1 MKSQIKKSI
10 AILLAVC
17 FLVSLTA
24 MAVNAVYASG
34 GEPDNSEDKV
44 VNEEDKKDKEAQKEV
59 KSEGKQE
66 KSLYERLGGI
76 YAIALVVNR
85 FSDTIIND
93 PVVGKESKNPYL
105 RNWSNNKLNR
115 LPGLKF
121 MRTLWVAAVSGGPFN
136 YTGKNLAD
144 AHRDLRISPEE
155 FDAVAADLKESL
167 DYYKV
172 PEREKQE
179 VLAAFAAHKGEV
191 TAGYSE
197 AKLNESA
204 NNTTK
209 CK

>member
-1 MKSQIKKSI
+1 MFFS
-10 AILLAVC
+10 AI
-17 FLVSLTA
+17 TA
-24 MAVNAVYASG
+24 MAVNAVCDTG
-34 GEPDNSEDKV
+34 GRFDNQEDKV
-44 VNEEDKKDKEAQKEV
+44 VNEEYNRGNESQQEIKNG
-59 KSEGKQE
+59 GKQE

-76 YAIALVVNR
+76 YAIALVVNC

-93 PVVGKESKNPYL
+93 PIAGKNSKNPYL
-105 RNWSNNKLNR
+105 RDWNNNKLKR

-155 FDAVAADLKESL
+155 LDAVAADLKELL

-179 VLAAFAAHKGEV
+179 VLPP
-191 TAGYSE
+191 S
-197 AKLNESA
+197 
-204 NNTTK
+204 
-209 CK
+209 

>member
-1 MKSQIKKSI
+1 M
-10 AILLAVC
+10 
-17 FLVSLTA
+17 SLTA
-24 MAVNAVYASG
+24 VAVNAVYDNDG
-34 GEPDNSEDKV
+34 GPDNQEDKV
-44 VNEEDKKDKEAQKEV
+44 VNEEYKKDKEAQKEV
-59 KSEGKQE
+59 NNEGKQE

-85 FSDTIIND
+85 FSDTVIND
-93 PVVGKESKNPYL
+93 PIAGKDSKNPYL
-105 RNWSNNKLNR
+105 RDWSNNKLNR

-121 MRTLWVAAVSGGPFN
+121 MRTLWVAAISGGPFN

-167 DYYKV
+167 DYCKV
-172 PEREKQE
+172 PEREKKE
-179 VLAAFAAHKGEV
+179 VLAAFAAHKDEI
-191 TAGYSE
+191 TAGYFE

-209 CK
+209 CKQ